1 MLDAGWISVYGAL
14 GLIGVACIVLLRYVR
29 SSWHTWQ
36 TYRAGSDPRQ
46 HALAPDTARYWQ
58 EAPVQEAPPPYPMPE
73 PPADLAAAID
83 ACRQHVTAPYVVPVG
98 WYVDPRPAC
107 LAASFVDDTYHI
119 LISGQSRA
127 GKDTLAL
134 SMLLALAVQY
144 SPQEVQ
150 VCIID
155 GKGLDFVGFAGL
167 AHTWRLALEQAQIN
181 ATKEALTQ
189 ERTRRTQRL
198 QQAGVSKWE
207 TYRGTDLP
215 LLVVYISELSLLEDA
230 LGRPA
235 LTAWLNSEL
244 AAGAALGI
252 RYIIATQTVSNF
264 DTRWRSQI
272 SLYLAGFQPSQTQ
285 DQPNTG
291 LSTHEIRAAGGVP
304 PSALPAP
311 PAGAGIF
318 TAVSGG
324 EAVTV
329 RAGLLDDAQRQ
340 RWLARLPAA
349 PAASHQSNDDPFRG
363 NGGTGTAAEGPEQA
377 DSPRNG
383 SPAGTGKRGVSP
395 GSAHPDAET
404 APEPGNAGN
413 GAGNGVAEEGNHA
426 GNAAAER
433 RNLSD
438 AEIRALLA
446 AGTSRR
452 QIVAQ
457 MKGRRDR
464 NLERVRQLATEVRS
478 A

>member
-1 MLDAGWISVYGAL
+1 
-14 GLIGVACIVLLRYVR
+14 
-29 SSWHTWQ
+29 
-36 TYRAGSDPRQ
+36 
-46 HALAPDTARYWQ
+46 
-58 EAPVQEAPPPYPMPE
+58 
-73 PPADLAAAID
+73 
-83 ACRQHVTAPYVVPVG
+83 
-98 WYVDPRPAC
+98 
-107 LAASFVDDTYHI
+107 
-119 LISGQSRA
+119 
-127 GKDTLAL
+127 
-134 SMLLALAVQY
+134 
-144 SPQEVQ
+144 
-150 VCIID
+150 
-155 GKGLDFVGFAGL
+155 
-167 AHTWRLALEQAQIN
+167 
-181 ATKEALTQ
+181 
-189 ERTRRTQRL
+189 
-198 QQAGVSKWE
+198 
-207 TYRGTDLP
+207 
-215 LLVVYISELSLLEDA
+215 
-230 LGRPA
+230 
-235 LTAWLNSEL
+235 LNSEL